1 MSGLGK
7 IIVATDFDKLPKV
20 QQITNLVTLLV
31 NQLLN
36 RCTESFFPAKL
47 SLPHWPL
54 LQQNDVTVN
63 ALIFRFS
70 DELLSSQLNFFPR
83 IGFSLFGEHRSLSLF
98 VLQLLRLRKRKR
110 RNRTFKRTFVWG
122 NKTKILGT

>member
-1 MSGLGK
+1 MGK

-70 DELLSSQLNFFPR
+70 YELLSSQLNFFSSDW
-83 IGFSLFGEHRSLSLF
+83 ILIIWWAQISLSLCATAAEIE
-98 VLQLLRLRKRKR
+98 KKKK